1 MASKLDR
8 EREAIQQAEVE
19 LVERKK
25 RLVALEQEETEK
37 EIQRLVKKVG
47 SREAIG
53 ILGLAAS
60 MKPRAAIEALEAW
73 VRANPVKVKPKS
85 EVELEN
91 A

>member
-19 LVERKK
+19 LEERKK
-25 RLVALEQEETEK
+25 RLIVLEQEETEK

-53 ILGLAAS
+53 ILGLAATI
-60 MKPRAAIEALEAW
+60 KPRVAIEALEAW
-73 VRANPVKVKPKS
+73 VRANPVKAKPKM
-85 EVELEN
+85 EPELQN